1 MSNRGPILVQTVFCP
16 SPPVSCLL
24 SPGFW
29 GSQPLQIWR
38 TACCIWL
45 WTLGTPDLSLSL
57 PLTVLCGSGQ
67 IIILLCASVSSIY
80 KENTGLLTRVTGS
93 STLSNVVSSAGVGGL
108 AFFLLNDDLGGQTRQ
123 KCVYA
128 KQGWSFEARVLAP
141 CPCVSLMTHPLHCA
155 CHLEGT
161 PLAQH

>member
-93 STLSNVVSSAGVGGL
+93 STLSNVVSSAGVGAL
-108 AFFLLNDDLGGQTRQ
+108 PSSCWMILGVKPDRN
-123 KCVYA
+123 VYTPSKGGA
-128 KQGWSFEARVLAP
+128 LRHGCLHLARV
-141 CPCVSLMTHPLHCA
+141 CPS
-155 CHLEGT
+155 
-161 PLAQH
+161 